1 MKQLL
6 FFLFLSINFV
16 QAQVKTNK
24 VENLQPVSLRKDT
37 IVKTFDIRERLVQL
51 ALNNPSYEITDR
63 LTYVAMYQ
71 LHLAKGT
78 WLAALSAQGNLNEFT
93 IQSIAGTGS
102 ATTNSI
108 ASYFPKYNFGISI
121 PFDIITR
128 NSNNVKIARE
138 NVYIAQAQK
147 NDKFRQV
154 KAEVLTKYE
163 DYLLAKQKLD
173 LQSQMAQDAYSN
185 YQVADRDYRL
195 NVIKAE
201 DYNKAYR
208 TWADEQI
215 KKLELQRNLNVTK
228 IDIERLIGVK
238 LDDVLRESNTNF

>member
-1 MKQLL
+1 
-6 FFLFLSINFV
+6 
-16 QAQVKTNK
+16 
-24 VENLQPVSLRKDT
+24 
-37 IVKTFDIRERLVQL
+37 
-51 ALNNPSYEITDR
+51 
-63 LTYVAMYQ
+63 MYQ

>member
-1 MKQLL
+1 MKRILL
-6 FFLFLSINFV
+6 FLFLTHNLV

-24 VENLQPVSLRKDT
+24 VENMQPIGLRKDT
-37 IVKTFDIRERLVQL
+37 VVKAFDIRERLVQL

-71 LHLAKGT
+71 LHLTKGN

-102 ATTNSI
+102 SSTNAI

-147 NDKFRQV
+147 NDKFRQI
-154 KAEVLTKYE
+154 KADVLTKYE
-163 DYLLAKQKLD
+163 DFLLAKQKLD
-173 LQSQMAQDAYSN
+173 LQSQMAQDAYTN
-185 YQVADRDYRL
+185 YQVAERDYRL

-228 IDIERLIGVK
+228 IEIERLIGVK
-238 LDDVLRESNTNF
+238 LDDVLREGNPNY